1 MLYHQTSLGLVKLH
15 QQRARLCLGDSL
27 EILDAGSVNAWSHL
41 SFRWAAEKK
50 VEEMAAVIEKQAFQI
65 EALKRLYKAK

>member
-1 MLYHQTSLGLVKLH
+1 MHNRCV
-15 QQRARLCLGDSL
+15 DFNN
-27 EILDAGSVNAWSHL
+27 ILGSVNAWSHL

-65 EALKRLYKAK
+65 EAPKRLYKAK